1 MGSEGQIVEE
11 ERDSVQAEMVSHIRS
26 QEREIVEGESQI
38 VGKRSVFTLGSFGR
52 SLSADSD
59 IGFKQTWKK
68 TSFDQNYEAVL
79 TVFFLS
85 LWLRVR

>member
-38 VGKRSVFTLGSFGR
+38 VGIREE
-52 SLSADSD
+52 
-59 IGFKQTWKK
+59 KK
-68 TSFDQNYEAVL
+68 TLL
-79 TVFFLS
+79 TQ
-85 LWLRVR
+85 RENEREKI